1 MTTCFRIFP
10 NLAQKLPISEDYN
23 SKDGT
28 GAKWTKS
35 EVVDGGGGWAII
47 IQHQK
52 KKNDTNICGS
62 GGKNAHIFNC
72 KFIGELYDLEG
83 CINSTNEFSKS
94 SDRGEGQGFVCISAT
109 SKDCYSPL
117 CWF

>member
-1 MTTCFRIFP
+1 MNTMHSPLQPPGGQLSF
-10 NLAQKLPISEDYN
+10 N
-23 SKDGT
+23 
-28 GAKWTKS
+28 TKR
-35 EVVDGGGGWAII
+35 
-47 IQHQK
+47 

-83 CINSTNEFSKS
+83 CINSTNEFSTS